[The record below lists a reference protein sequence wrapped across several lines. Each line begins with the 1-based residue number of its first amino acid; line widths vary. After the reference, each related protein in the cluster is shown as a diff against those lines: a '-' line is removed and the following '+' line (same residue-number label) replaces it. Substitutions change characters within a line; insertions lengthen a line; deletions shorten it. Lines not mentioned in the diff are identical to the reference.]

1 MGALIRLY
9 GEGADD
15 AWFSAMSNPINLKIG
30 FIGAGNMARAI
41 LGGAVRTGIVTP
53 EATLVAD
60 LSAEQ
65 TARLAGETGCRV
77 AADNAEVARESDLII
92 FATKP
97 HQVAAICDEIRA
109 FTRPDQLFVSICAGL
124 RTATIEAALGGDN
137 TAPQTGMSAAQS
149 SAHRVVRVMPNTPAL
164 IGRGAAAVAGGA
176 AASPADIDLVVR
188 LFDAV
193 GKAVVVPEDQLDAV
207 TGLSGSGPAYVFRF
221 IEALVD
227 AGIDAGLA
235 PDDAAILARQTVLGA
250 AVMAIE
256 SPLPLHTLRANVTT
270 PGGTTEAGLRVLE
283 EGELGELISDCV
295 AAATRR
301 SRELSGG

>member
-1 MGALIRLY
+1 
-9 GEGADD
+9 
-15 AWFSAMSNPINLKIG
+15 MSESINLKIG

-65 TARLAGETGCRV
+65 TARIAGETGCRV
-77 AADNAEVARESDLII
+77 AADNAQVARESDLII

-97 HQVAAICDEIRA
+97 HQVVAICEEIRP
-109 FTRPDQLFVSICAGL
+109 FTRPDQLFVSICAGV
-124 RTATIEAALGGDN
+124 RTAGIEAALQGE
-137 TAPQTGMSAAQS
+137 P
-149 SAHRVVRVMPNTPAL
+149 RVVRVMPNTPAL

-176 AASPADIDLVVR
+176 AATAADIALVAR
-188 LFDAV
+188 LFGAV

-221 IEALVD
+221 IEALVE
-227 AGIDAGLA
+227 AGIDAGLS
-235 PDDAAILARQTVLGA
+235 PDDAAILARHTVLGA

-283 EGELGELISDCV
+283 EGELCELIRDCV

-301 SRELSGG
+301 SEELSGR

>member
-1 MGALIRLY
+1 
-9 GEGADD
+9 
-15 AWFSAMSNPINLKIG
+15 MSEPILLKIG

-41 LGGAVRTGIVTP
+41 LGGAVRTGIVAP
-53 EATLVAD
+53 ETTLVAD
-60 LSAEQ
+60 PAAEQ
-65 TARLAGETGCRV
+65 TARIAGETGCRV
-77 AADNAEVARESDLII
+77 AADNAQVARECDLII

-97 HQVAAICDEIRA
+97 HQVVAICEEIRP
-109 FTRPDQLFVSICAGL
+109 FTRPDQLFVSICAGV
-124 RTATIEAALGGDN
+124 RTATIAAALGGGD
-137 TAPQTGMSAAQS
+137 S
-149 SAHRVVRVMPNTPAL
+149 SESQCTDPRVVRVMPNTPAL

-188 LFDAV
+188 LFGAV
-193 GKAVVVPEDQLDAV
+193 GKAVVVAEEQLDAV

-301 SRELSGG
+301 SKELSGG

>member
-1 MGALIRLY
+1 
-9 GEGADD
+9 
-15 AWFSAMSNPINLKIG
+15 MSDPILLKIG

-53 EATLVAD
+53 ETTLAAD
-60 LSAEQ
+60 PAAEQ
-65 TARLAGETGCRV
+65 TARIASETGCRV
-77 AADNAEVARESDLII
+77 AADNAQVARECDLII

-97 HQVAAICDEIRA
+97 HQVAAICEEIRP
-109 FTRPDQLFVSICAGL
+109 FTRPDQLFVSICAGV
-124 RTATIEAALGGDN
+124 RTATIAAALRGK
-137 TAPQTGMSAAQS
+137 TAPQDEP
-149 SAHRVVRVMPNTPAL
+149 RVVRVMPNTPAL

-176 AASPADIDLVVR
+176 AATADDVALVAR

-193 GKAVVVPEDQLDAV
+193 GKAVVVPEEQLDAV

-256 SPLPLHTLRANVTT
+256 SPLPLHILRANVTT

-301 SRELSGG
+301 SEELSGG